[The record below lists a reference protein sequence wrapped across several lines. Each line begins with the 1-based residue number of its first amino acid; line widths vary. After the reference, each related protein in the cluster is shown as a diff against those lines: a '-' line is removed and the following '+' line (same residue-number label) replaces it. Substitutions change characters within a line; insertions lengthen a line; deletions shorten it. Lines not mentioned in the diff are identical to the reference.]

1 MSVGVFLVT
10 HNHEATLPAVLEG
23 LQKQGELVAKVVLV
37 DNNSRDQSL
46 AVARGFAEKLPLSI
60 LALGENTGFSRA
72 ANLALSH
79 LDTPWVLSLNPDC
92 RLLPGFL
99 GELVHAVQGQ
109 VGLGSACGL
118 LLRGD
123 GPSLVATHIVDSAGM
138 VVSAFGRH
146 HDRGAGKSLRPRWEK
161 PAWVFGATGA
171 CALYRREAL
180 QDVAYPGGEVF
191 DEGFFA
197 YREDADL
204 AWRLQ
209 RRGWRCL
216 YWPTARAVHGRGLKP
231 EEGRMGRAVI
241 NMHSVKNRFL
251 LRLANADWR
260 WHVGCFPFWLWRDLL
275 VLAACLTVE
284 RSSLSAFGHV
294 RQLWAKYR
302 RRGRE
307 NAARARVSSWRLL
320 LWFYPPWQTRRTEL
334 CA

>member
-10 HNHEATLPAVLEG
+10 HNHETTLGATLEG
-23 LQKQGELVAKVVLV
+23 VCQQGDLVGQVVLV
-37 DNNSRDQSL
+37 DNSSRDQSL
-46 AVARGFAEKLPLSI
+46 ALAQSYTAKLPLT
-60 LALGENTGFSRA
+60 LVALSENTGFSRA
-72 ANLALSH
+72 ANLALAR
-79 LDTPWVLSLNPDC
+79 LQTPWVLSLNPDC

-99 GELVHAVQGQ
+99 GELLHAARGKAR
-109 VGLGSACGL
+109 LGSACGL
-118 LLRGD
+118 LLRGE
-123 GPSLVATHIVDSAGM
+123 GSGLLPTGIVDSAGM
-138 VVSAFGRH
+138 VVSVFGRH
-146 HDRGAGKSLRPRWEK
+146 HDRGAGKALRRSWTE

-180 QDVAYPGGEVF
+180 LDVAYPGGEVF

-216 YWPTARAVHGRGLKP
+216 YWPAARAVHGRGLKP
-231 EEGRMGRAVI
+231 EQGRAVSSEI

-275 VLAACLTVE
+275 VVAACVSVE
-284 RSSLSAFGHV
+284 RSSLPAFALLRRLWPRY
-294 RQLWAKYR
+294 RQ
-302 RRGRE
+302 RGRE
-307 NAARARVSSWRLL
+307 NRVRATLSTWRLL
-320 LWFYPPWQTRRTEL
+320 PWFYPPWQTRRVKP

>member
-1 MSVGVFLVT
+1 MSVGVFVVT
-10 HNHEATLPAVLEG
+10 HNHEATLPAALEG
-23 LQKQGELVAKVVLV
+23 LCQQGELVAKVVLV

-46 AVARGFAEKLPLSI
+46 AVAHGFADKLPLFV
-60 LALGENTGFSRA
+60 LALSENTGFSRA
-72 ANLALSH
+72 ANLALAQ
-79 LDTPWVLSLNPDC
+79 LDVPWVLSLNPDC

-99 GELVHAVQGQ
+99 SELLAAVQDQRQ
-109 VGLGSACGL
+109 VGSACGL
-118 LLRGD
+118 LLRGQ
-123 GPSLVATHIVDSAGM
+123 GPSLLPTDTVDSAGM

-146 HDRGAGKSLRPRWEK
+146 HDRGAGKPLRQAWTR

-209 RRGWRCL
+209 RRGWGCL
-216 YWPTARAVHGRGLKP
+216 YWPAARAVHGRGLKP
-231 EEGRMGRAVI
+231 ERGRAARSEI
-241 NMHSVKNRFL
+241 NLHSVKNRFL

-275 VLAACLTVE
+275 VVAACFTVE
-284 RSSLSAFGHV
+284 RSSLPALAMV
-294 RQLWAKYR
+294 RRLWPQYR
-302 RRGRE
+302 KRGRD
-307 NAARARVSSWRLL
+307 NAGRARVSSWRLL
-320 LWFYPPWQTRRTEL
+320 SWFYPPWQTRRVER
-334 CA
+334 CG